1 MRSTRNLAAQHG
13 EVTAMTDA
21 KPNFRTKTVATR
33 LTTEELAEIE
43 AAAANSGQALAE
55 WLRESALQA
64 ARRSPAEPLELLLAE
79 VWALRYVLLN
89 LFHAGAAAAAEG
101 KQMHPD
107 SIVKIRDHAD
117 ARKLQQARKLL
128 EEFLSAHTK
137 RGGERP

>member
-1 MRSTRNLAAQHG
+1 MRSTRNLAGQHG
-13 EVTAMTDA
+13 EVTAMSEV
-21 KPNFRTKTVATR
+21 KPNFRTKTVSTR
-33 LTTEELAEIE
+33 LTAEELAEIE
-43 AAAANSGQALAE
+43 AAAECSGQALAE
-55 WLRESALQA
+55 WLRESALQT

-89 LFHAGAAAAAEG
+89 LFHAGAEAAAEG
-101 KQMHPD
+101 KQMHLD

-128 EEFLSAHTK
+128 EEFLSSHAK